1 MNRASLADLAP
12 RAVIWDVDGVL
23 IDSEP
28 LHYEAARAALARSPV
43 ALAPEENVA
52 LLGRSLPEVWL
63 YLSKRGLDT
72 PRQAWI
78 GEVEAH
84 YLAGVHAGMARRGVI
99 ETVGALTA
107 RGVPQACVS
116 TAERRILDANVA
128 ALGIGAALRF
138 TISREDVVR
147 TKPAPDPYVAAC
159 ARLGLAPGD
168 CLAIED
174 TPVGVAA
181 ARAAGVPVLAWP
193 HALTAQLDFPGA
205 TARIARLDE
214 VPFLTQ
220 AAGDRRRA

>member
-1 MNRASLADLAP
+1 MSLAFLADLAP

-28 LHYEAARAALARSPV
+28 LHYEAARHALARSPV
-43 ALAPEENVA
+43 VLAPEENVA

-63 YLSKRGLDT
+63 HLGERGLDT
-72 PRQAWI
+72 PREDWI
-78 GEVEAH
+78 AAVEAH
-84 YLAGVHAGMARRGVI
+84 YLDGVHAGMAREGVI
-99 ETVGALTA
+99 DTVGALAA

-128 ALGIGAALRF
+128 ALGIGTALAF
-138 TISREDVVR
+138 TVSREDVTR
-147 TKPAPDPYVAAC
+147 TKPAPDPYLHAC

-193 HALTAQLDFPGA
+193 HALTARLDFPGA
-205 TARIARLDE
+205 TARISRLDE
-214 VPFLTQ
+214 VPFLAE
-220 AAGDRRRA
+220 AARDRRRA